1 MIPNTLSIIR
11 IILVPFFLF
20 FFFSN
25 ENNSIFFSLIIFVI
39 ASVTDFLDGF
49 IARSFNQIS
58 NFVGLHLLEVEAIA
72 DGEVSSGMLPR
83 NPIENGELTKDE
95 IERCEKNQNLFLK
108 IKTSEIPLPLSKTKG
123 AKYTPLSKRADK
135 PNGIYWLV
143 KNFPDLPDSKIC
155 RIIGTT
161 KKTVQSIK
169 DRSYWNIQNL
179 RAQNPSELG
188 LCSREELELIIT
200 KHREKQT

>member
-1 MIPNTLSIIR
+1 MRKPLMPKATASWLIENT
-11 IILVPFFLF
+11 
-20 FFFSN
+20 
-25 ENNSIFFSLIIFVI
+25 SL
-39 ASVTDFLDGF
+39 
-49 IARSFNQIS
+49 SFNQIS
-58 NFVGLHLLEVEAIA
+58 NFVGLHSLEVQAIA

-95 IERCEKNQNLFLK
+95 IIRCEKNQNLHLK
-108 IKTSEIPLPLSKTKG
+108 IKISEIPLPQSKTKG

-143 KNFPDLPDSKIC
+143 KNFPDLPDAKIC
-155 RIIGTT
+155 KIIGTT

-188 LCSREELELIIT
+188 LCSREELETIIT
-200 KHREKQT
+200 KHKEKQT